1 MENIIYKEHKRTR
14 VLLLKSFLKKVLKFG
29 ILFLNTDDKIMLL
42 VFSNDKVY
50 LIDYDGME
58 SLVNIDLK
66 DISNVKEDNFKVKIF
81 FKRVIKERKSSTIKI
96 SKTKHLNDNQAHKIS
111 LMFKE
116 ILGIDDIK
124 CI

>member
-1 MENIIYKEHKRTR
+1 MFIFKELDCLCHFMENIIYKEHKRTR
-14 VLLLKSFLKKVLKFG
+14 VLFIKKFFKESFKIWDF
-29 ILFLNTDDKIMLL
+29 ISYYNTDDKIMLL

-81 FKRVIKERKSSTIKI
+81 FKKRKK
-96 SKTKHLNDNQAHKIS
+96 KFYN
-111 LMFKE
+111 
-116 ILGIDDIK
+116 
-124 CI
+124 

>member
-29 ILFLNTDDKIMLL
+29 ILFLIIILLIKSCFL

-58 SLVNIDLK
+58 SLVNIHLK

-81 FKRVIKERKSSTIKI
+81 FKKRKK
-96 SKTKHLNDNQAHKIS
+96 KFYN
-111 LMFKE
+111 
-116 ILGIDDIK
+116 
-124 CI
+124 

>member
-1 MENIIYKEHKRTR
+1 MFIFKELDCLCHFMGNINFIKNIREPEFY
-14 VLLLKSFLKKVLKFG
+14 LLKSFLKKVLKFG

-66 DISNVKEDNFKVKIF
+66 DISNIKEDNFKVKIF
-81 FKRVIKERKSSTIKI
+81 FKKKEKV
-96 SKTKHLNDNQAHKIS
+96 L
-111 LMFKE
+111 
-116 ILGIDDIK
+116 
-124 CI
+124 